1 MGSLCELSEVSCGA
15 EDWQGVALGLF
26 MVSVTTLWDVHFGCL
41 GEPRGTRRQT
51 LNRQNVEVHRQY
63 ASLDRQ
69 NDEFDRQ
76 NDEFDRQND
85 DFDRRDGPF

>member
-1 MGSLCELSEVSCGA
+1 MGSLCELSRLSGGA
-15 EDWQGVALGLF
+15 EDWQGVALVLF

-41 GEPRGTRRQT
+41 GELRGTSRQT
-51 LNRQNVEVHRQY
+51 VNRQNVEVHHQN
-63 ASLDRQ
+63 ASLDRR

-85 DFDRRDGPF
+85 DFDRRDGAF